1 MRLLI
6 RLDSVKKGLGKRLW
20 FRILEQTL
28 EGLDI
33 SQALENMAEVKC
45 ETHREATA
53 HGEQDSPTSTIRVR
67 IAEPSSLKPPPEPA
81 PSPIRSPRQENSER
95 NTPRSGGAPITPR
108 TPRSAV
114 SATPRTPRTDGGGT
128 PRTPRSHAGVGVPT
142 PQSEGGATPGVPG
155 GAAKTS
161 RGGGGR
167 VAGQAP
173 IVSIEATVSP
183 AQQPANSPHYKGT
196 PLRSPG
202 HVGGYFGAGKE
213 VVFAE
218 ADDTLPLT
226 PKLVSGSARM
236 RTRAEASNSAGRSAA
251 ASSGHGH
258 DGGEGG
264 PVTAGL
270 ISSDYTQVQ
279 SMKHIISPSL
289 FGWLVGWLTG
299 WLVDAARMSFAH
311 IFWLSHLHEFIP

>member
-1 MRLLI
+1 VRHPDPIHHQQGHTRGRHGSSRKDGKGIRTCAAGHLLPPPCPRLLC
-6 RLDSVKKGLGKRLW
+6 
-20 FRILEQTL
+20 LEF
-28 EGLDI
+28 
-33 SQALENMAEVKC
+33 C
-45 ETHREATA
+45 
-53 HGEQDSPTSTIRVR
+53 
-67 IAEPSSLKPPPEPA
+67 LK
-81 PSPIRSPRQENSER
+81 
-95 NTPRSGGAPITPR
+95 T
-108 TPRSAV
+108 
-114 SATPRTPRTDGGGT
+114 
-128 PRTPRSHAGVGVPT
+128 
-142 PQSEGGATPGVPG
+142 EGGATPGVPG

-226 PKLVSGSARM
+226 PMHVSGSARM